1 VRHGGG
7 KRCKVGCGKSAQGS
21 TDFCK
26 AHGGGKRC
34 QWGVEGSAFSNM
46 SINANGTTGSTTLC
60 DKFAR
65 GKTGLCVAHSAL
77 VQDMRVHGGSVTAGP
92 FTPGLAPGLFRGLVS
107 GSGQSRLGTNT
118 SFSSGVTTAVAS
130 GSRPAGSGSD
140 LDMSSGLVGMS
151 HVSSASDESGRQ
163 FARESTPATA
173 ASVEI
178 WTKNGSGDSVKKSSY
193 ESGDNNSNSG
203 HLNVSFKNP
212 SSPSHSPFGSNNN
225 TQMATTSTSMMGLGN
240 FGIPTTGHNLDSPS
254 RSQRASSSSAGLL
267 SFQQPLIPPQVLVPV
282 SMQKE
287 TPTCPTYKQLNSITG
302 EGVFNMSSL
311 SLPEGRVHG
320 GSLKSLFLRRGHH
333 PSSQTESAG
342 TFTLGMSSS
351 LSIEMRQPTLI
362 TQEGLD
368 ATYTED
374 NGRIPQFGH
383 SGLEK
388 TDLNCSLSVD
398 GNVLTSG
405 VDLN

>member
-1 VRHGGG
+1 
-7 KRCKVGCGKSAQGS
+7 
-21 TDFCK
+21 
-26 AHGGGKRC
+26 
-34 QWGVEGSAFSNM
+34 
-46 SINANGTTGSTTLC
+46 
-60 DKFAR
+60 
-65 GKTGLCVAHSAL
+65 
-77 VQDMRVHGGSVTAGP
+77 
-92 FTPGLAPGLFRGLVS
+92 
-107 GSGQSRLGTNT
+107 LGTNT